1 MTSQLPH
8 FQWVFLLLAA
18 EKKTLKMGQLL
29 CHYGSSN
36 FETTLSNEPNWP
48 TTVFLDLQLRLGPCT
63 KTFHQ
68 FLLLNF
74 N

>member
-1 MTSQLPH
+1 MMSHLTH
-8 FQWVFLLLAA
+8 FQWIFFMLAA
-18 EKKTLKMGQLL
+18 EKKTLKTGQLL
-29 CHYGSSN
+29 CHYGSSY
-36 FETTLSNEPNWP
+36 FATTLSNEPNWP
-48 TTVFLDLQLRLGPCT
+48 TTVFLNLQLRLGTCT